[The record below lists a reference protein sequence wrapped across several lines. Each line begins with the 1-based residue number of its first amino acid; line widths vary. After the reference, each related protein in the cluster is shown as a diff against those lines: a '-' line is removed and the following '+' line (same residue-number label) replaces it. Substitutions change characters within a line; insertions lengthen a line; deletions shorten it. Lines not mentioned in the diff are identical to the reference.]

1 MVGRCRGDGQLRVQV
16 LDRVEDTGRDGEGRM
31 LGASGIDLWQQYDL
45 LARPP
50 CPALADADWV
60 TTLREVR
67 TRALHSHGVVG
78 HVDEHVLPLQVAAAT
93 LNPDDIARSRGEREG
108 VSGWQRR
115 EWWRERG

>member
-1 MVGRCRGDGQLRVQV
+1 
-16 LDRVEDTGRDGEGRM
+16 M
-31 LGASGIDLWQQYDL
+31 LGASGIDLGQQYDL

-67 TRALHSHGVVG
+67 TRALHPHGVVG

-93 LNPDDIARSRGEREG
+93 LNPDDIARSRGKREG